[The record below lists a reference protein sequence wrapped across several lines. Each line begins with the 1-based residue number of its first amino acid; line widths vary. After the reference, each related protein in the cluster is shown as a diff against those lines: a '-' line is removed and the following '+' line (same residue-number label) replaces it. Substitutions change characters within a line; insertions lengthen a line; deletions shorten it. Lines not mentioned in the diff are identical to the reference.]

1 MNRTTQPASPSAVDL
16 SAPDDP
22 RARAFCS
29 PEGPEVFYAVAHSNE
44 IWRPDPFD
52 VETIH
57 DEAREVF
64 RRLVARASMTPRP
77 TSGRILLLKG
87 ESGSGKTHLMR
98 AFRNWAHERASR
110 LLRLHADDLGGRRLR
125 PVRPE
130 QPDRLARPDP
140 TTTRTARRPG

>member
-1 MNRTTQPASPSAVDL
+1 MTRTIQPAEPPPSAVAAGARTTPAPAP
-16 SAPDDP
+16 SARRTGRRSSTPWP
-22 RARAFCS
+22 TR
-29 PEGPEVFYAVAHSNE
+29 NE

-98 AFRNWAHERASR
+98 AFRNWAHGERRGYCGYMQMTSA
-110 LLRLHADDLGGRRLR
+110 ADDYGRYVLNNLI
-125 PVRPE
+125 
-130 QPDRLARPDP
+130 DSLS
-140 TTTRTARRPG
+140 TTVVTRR